1 MALMLRP
8 PDQAAVPPP
17 SDTRTRLLTGP
28 ILPTILRLSVPNIA
42 LVGAQAAVNVA
53 ETYFVGRL
61 GTDALAG
68 VALVFPIVMLMQ
80 MMSAGAMGGGISS
93 AIARALGGH
102 RQADA
107 DALAWHAVLIAII
120 LGAGFTIAALVFGPA
135 LYRVLGG
142 RDASLSIALD
152 YSNIVFGGAALLWLM
167 NSLANVLR
175 GSGDMHTPAV
185 VMVAG
190 ALIMIPVSPLLIF
203 GAGPVS
209 GLGVQGA
216 ALALVAY
223 YFGGSAILA
232 WRIVRGYTPVA
243 LRPCRPAWRNFAEI
257 LKVGVPAC
265 VHAALVNTAVAVTT
279 GFVGVYGTAA
289 LAGYGIAARLE
300 YLQIP
305 IVFGLGATLVAMV
318 GTNVGAGQLERARR
332 IAWTGGLFAAGIC
345 GTIGVVVALVPW
357 LWAGIFSSDPEV
369 LAIAT
374 QYFHVVGPSY
384 AFLGL
389 GMALYFS
396 FQGTGRMLWPLLCV
410 TARVLVIAAGCAL
423 ATRSFGLDIRSL
435 FAVTA
440 AALVLFG
447 MMYVVGV
454 WRYFSPPRE
463 LPIFAARR

>member
-1 MALMLRP
+1 MLRP
-8 PDQAAVPPP
+8 TIRVAVPAPAA
-17 SDTRTRLLTGP
+17 DARTRLLTGP
-28 ILPTILRLSVPNIA
+28 ILATITRLSVPNIA

-68 VALVFPIVMLMQ
+68 VTLVFPLVMLMQ

-107 DALAWHAVLIAII
+107 DAFAWHAVLIALL
-120 LGAGFTIAALVFGPA
+120 LGGGFTVAALVFGRE
-135 LYRVLGG
+135 LYQAMGG
-142 RDASLSIALD
+142 RDATIANALE
-152 YSNIVFGGAALLWLM
+152 YSNIVFGGAAFVWLM

-175 GSGDMHTPAV
+175 GTGDMRTPAV
-185 VMVAG
+185 VTVSG
-190 ALIMIPVSPLLIF
+190 ALVMIAVSPLLIF
-203 GAGPVS
+203 GLGPVS
-209 GLGVQGA
+209 GLGLRGA

-223 YFGGSAILA
+223 YLAGCAILG
-232 WRIVRGYTPVA
+232 WHIVRGPTLVA
-243 LRPCRPAWRNFAEI
+243 LRPRRPAWRHFAQI

-265 VHAALVNTAVAVTT
+265 VHAALINAAVAVTT
-279 GFVGVYGTAA
+279 GFVGVYGASA
-289 LAGYGIAARLE
+289 LAGYGIGTRLE

-332 IAWTGGLFAAGIC
+332 IAWTGGLFAAAIC
-345 GTIGVVVALVPW
+345 GSIGAIVTLVPR
-357 LWAGIFSSDPEV
+357 LWAGMFTDDAEV
-369 LAIAT
+369 LAIAS

-384 AFLGL
+384 GFLGL

-396 FQGTGRMLWPLLCV
+396 FQGAGRMLWPLLCV
-410 TARVLVIAAGCAL
+410 TLRILVIAAGCTL
-423 ATRSFGLDIRSL
+423 ATRAFGLELGSL

-440 AALVLFG
+440 AALVVFG
-447 MMYVVGV
+447 LMYVIGV
-454 WRYFSPPRE
+454 WHYFSNGTGTKP
-463 LPIFAARR
+463 

>member
-1 MALMLRP
+1 MLRTSSKT
-8 PDQAAVPPP
+8 AVPPP
-17 SDTRTRLLTGP
+17 ATDTRTRLLTGP

-42 LVGAQAAVNVA
+42 LVGSQAAVNVA
-53 ETYFVGRL
+53 ETYFVGLL

-93 AIARALGGH
+93 AIARALGAH

-107 DALAWHAVLIAII
+107 EALAWHAVLIALIF
-120 LGAGFTIAALVFGPA
+120 GAAFTVGAFVFGPG
-135 LYRVLGG
+135 LYEMLGG
-142 RDASLSIALD
+142 RGASLAIALD
-152 YSNIVFGGAALLWLM
+152 YSNLIFGGAALLWLM
-167 NSLANVLR
+167 NSLASVLR
-175 GSGDMHTPAV
+175 GTGDMRTPAV

-190 ALIMIPVSPLLIF
+190 AFVVIPLSPLLIF
-203 GAGPVS
+203 GAGSVA
-209 GLGVQGA
+209 GLGVRGA
-216 ALALVAY
+216 ALALIAY
-223 YFGGSAILA
+223 YFAGSSILA
-232 WRIVRGYTPVA
+232 WRILRGSTLVA
-243 LRPCRPAWRNFAEI
+243 LHSCPPAWRNFFEI

-289 LAGYGIAARLE
+289 LAGYGIGTRLE

-332 IAWTGGLFAAGIC
+332 IALTGGLFAAAIC
-345 GTIGVVVALVPW
+345 GAIGCVVAVVPT
-357 LWAGIFSSDPEV
+357 LWAGMFTADPEV
-369 LAIAT
+369 LAVAT

-410 TARVLVIAAGCAL
+410 TVRVAVIAAGCAL
-423 ATRSFGLDIRSL
+423 ATRVFDLGMAGLFG
-435 FAVTA
+435 VTA
-440 AALVLFG
+440 GALVLFG
-447 MMYVVGV
+447 MMYAIGV
-454 WRYFSPPRE
+454 WRYFSPPR
-463 LPIFAARR
+463 R

>member
-1 MALMLRP
+1 M
-8 PDQAAVPPP
+8 
-17 SDTRTRLLTGP
+17 
-28 ILPTILRLSVPNIA
+28 LRLSLPNVA
-42 LVGAQAAVNVA
+42 LVCAQAAVNVA

-68 VALVFPIVMLMQ
+68 VTLVFPIVMLMQ

-107 DALAWHAVLIAII
+107 DALAWHAVLIALV
-120 LGAGFTIAALVFGPA
+120 LGGSFTLAALVFGPA
-135 LYRVLGG
+135 LYRLLGG
-142 RDASLSIALD
+142 QGQSLASALE
-152 YSNIVFGGAALLWLM
+152 YSNLVFGGAACVWLM

-175 GSGDMHTPAV
+175 GSGDMRTPAV
-185 VMVAG
+185 VTVTG
-190 ALIMIPVSPLLIF
+190 AVIMIAASPLLIF
-203 GAGPVS
+203 GWGNFS
-209 GLGVQGA
+209 GLGLRGA
-216 ALALVAY
+216 ALALVIY
-223 YFGGSAILA
+223 YCAGCAILG
-232 WRIVRGYTPVA
+232 WRILRGATLVSI
-243 LRPCRPAWRNFAEI
+243 RPRRAAWHYFAEI

-265 VHAALVNTAVAVTT
+265 VHAALINAAVGVTT

-289 LAGYGIAARLE
+289 IAGYGIGARLE

-318 GTNVGAGQLERARR
+318 GTNVGAGQLQRARR
-332 IAWTGGLFAAGIC
+332 IAWIGGLFAASVC
-345 GTIGVVVALVPW
+345 GAIGAVVAVVPW
-357 LWAGIFSSDPEV
+357 LWAGMFTRDAEV

-374 QYFHVVGPSY
+374 QYFHIAGPSY

-410 TARVLVIAAGCAL
+410 SLRILTIAAGCTL
-423 ATRSFGLDIRSL
+423 ATHALGLGLASL

-440 AALVLFG
+440 AALLVFG
-447 MMYVVGV
+447 AMYALGV
-454 WRYFSPPRE
+454 WRYFS
-463 LPIFAARR
+463 AAGPAKK

>member
-1 MALMLRP
+1 MPGMFHAPERHARQAP
-8 PDQAAVPPP
+8 PTDA
-17 SDTRTRLLTGP
+17 RTRLLSGP
-28 ILPTILRLSVPNIA
+28 ILATMLRLSVPNLA
-42 LVGAQAAVNVA
+42 LVCAQAAVNVA

-107 DALAWHAVLIAII
+107 DALAWHAVLIALA
-120 LGAGFTIAALVFGPA
+120 LGAGFTVAALVFGPA
-135 LYRVLGG
+135 LYRLMGG
-142 RDASLSIALD
+142 RDASLANALA
-152 YSNIVFGGAALLWLM
+152 YSNIVFAGAVLLWLA

-175 GSGDMHTPAV
+175 GSGDMRTPAV
-185 VMVAG
+185 VMAAG
-190 ALIMIPVSPLLIF
+190 ALATIAISPLLIF
-203 GAGPVS
+203 GVGEMP
-209 GLGVQGA
+209 GLGLRGA

-223 YFGGSAILA
+223 YFAACAILG
-232 WRIVRGYTPVA
+232 WRMVRGATQVS
-243 LRPCRPAWRNFAEI
+243 LRPCRPAWRYFAEI

-265 VHAALVNTAVAVTT
+265 VHAALINAAVAVTT
-279 GFVGVYGTAA
+279 GFVGAYGTAA
-289 LAGYGIAARLE
+289 LAGYGIGARLE

-318 GTNVGAGQLERARR
+318 GTNVGAGQFERARR
-332 IAWTGGLFAAGIC
+332 IAWTGGLFAAAVC
-345 GTIGVVVALVPW
+345 GAIGAVVTVAPW
-357 LWAGIFSSDPEV
+357 LWAGIFTDDPDV

-374 QYFHVVGPSY
+374 RYFRIVGPSY

-410 TARVLVIAAGCAL
+410 GVRILIIAAGCAL
-423 ATRSFGLDIRSL
+423 ATRAFSLGIGSL

-440 AALVLFG
+440 AALVVFG
-447 MMYVVGV
+447 AMYALGV
-454 WRYFSPPRE
+454 WRYFS
-463 LPIFAARR
+463 RRS

>member
-1 MALMLRP
+1 M
-8 PDQAAVPPP
+8 
-17 SDTRTRLLTGP
+17 
-28 ILPTILRLSVPNIA
+28 LRLSVPNIA
-42 LVGAQAAVNVA
+42 LVGAQAAVSVA

-68 VALVFPIVMLMQ
+68 VSLVFPIAMLMQ

-102 RQADA
+102 RQSDA
-107 DALAWHAVLIAII
+107 DALAWHAVLIAIV
-120 LGAGFTIAALVFGPA
+120 LGAGFTLVALGFGPA
-135 LYRVLGG
+135 LYRALGG
-142 RDASLSIALD
+142 RDASLVNALD
-152 YSNIVFGGAALLWLM
+152 YSNIVFGGATLVWLM

-175 GSGDMHTPAV
+175 GSGDMRTPAV
-185 VMVAG
+185 VMVVG
-190 ALIMIPVSPLLIF
+190 ALVMISVSPMLIY
-203 GAGPVS
+203 GVGPVS

-223 YFGGSAILA
+223 YFAGSAILA
-232 WRIVRGYTPVA
+232 WRIVRGPTLVA
-243 LRPCRPAWRNFAEI
+243 LRPCRPAWRSFAEI

-265 VHAALVNTAVAVTT
+265 VHAALINTAVGVTT
-279 GFVGVYGTAA
+279 GFVGIYGAAA
-289 LAGYGIAARLE
+289 LAGYGIGTRLE

-332 IAWTGGLFAAGIC
+332 IAWSGGLFAAALC
-345 GTIGVVVALVPW
+345 GAIGALVAVVPQ
-357 LWAGIFSSDPEV
+357 LWAGMFTSDPEV
-369 LAIAT
+369 LAIAAH
-374 QYFHVVGPSY
+374 YFHVVGPSY

-396 FQGTGRMLWPLLCV
+396 FQGSGRMLWPLACV
-410 TARVLVIAAGCAL
+410 TVRVVVIAAGCAL
-423 ATRSFGLDIRSL
+423 TTRAFGLGIGAL

-447 MMYVVGV
+447 AMYVVGV
-454 WRYFSPPRE
+454 WRYFTPPGR
-463 LPIFAARR
+463 

>member
-1 MALMLRP
+1 MPRMPHP
-8 PDQAAVPPP
+8 PHQTAVPPP
-17 SDTRTRLLTGP
+17 VSDLCRRLLSGP

-42 LVGAQAAVNVA
+42 LVGSQAAVNVA
-53 ETYFVGRL
+53 ETYFVGLL

-107 DALAWHAVLIAII
+107 EALAWHAVLIALI
-120 LGAGFTIAALVFGPA
+120 LGAGFTLGALAFGPG
-135 LYRVLGG
+135 LYRLLGG
-142 RDASLSIALD
+142 RDASLSIALE
-152 YSNIVFGGAALLWLM
+152 YSNIIFGGAALLWLM
-167 NSLANVLR
+167 NSLASVLR
-175 GSGDMHTPAV
+175 GSGDMRTPAV

-190 ALIMIPVSPLLIF
+190 AFIVIPVSPVLIF
-203 GAGPVS
+203 GLGPVA
-209 GLGVQGA
+209 GMGVRGA
-216 ALALVAY
+216 ALALIAY
-223 YFGGSAILA
+223 YFAGSAILF
-232 WRIVRGYTPVA
+232 WHILRGSTLVA
-243 LRPCRPAWRNFAEI
+243 LHPCRPAWRSFAEI

-265 VHAALVNTAVAVTT
+265 VHAALVNTAVGVTT

-289 LAGYGIAARLE
+289 LAGYGIGARLE
-300 YLQIP
+300 YMQIP

-332 IAWTGGLFAAGIC
+332 IALTGGLFAAAIC
-345 GTIGVVVALVPW
+345 GVIGAVVAIAPS
-357 LWAGIFSSDPEV
+357 LWAGMFTSDPEV
-369 LAIAT
+369 LAVAT

-384 AFLGL
+384 GFLGL

-410 TARVLVIAAGCAL
+410 TVRVLVIAAGCTL
-423 ATRSFGLDIRSL
+423 AINAFGLGIGGL

-447 MMYVVGV
+447 AMYVVGV
-454 WRYFSPPRE
+454 WRYFSPPNRGNG
-463 LPIFAARR
+463 PG

>member
-1 MALMLRP
+1 MPHPQNRT
-8 PDQAAVPPP
+8 AAPAPT
-17 SDTRTRLLTGP
+17 DMRTRLLSGP
-28 ILPTILRLSVPNIA
+28 ILATMVRLSVPNIA

-68 VALVFPIVMLMQ
+68 VTLVFPMVMLMQ

-102 RQADA
+102 RRTDA
-107 DALAWHAVLIAII
+107 DALAWHAVLIAMV
-120 LGAGFTIAALVFGPA
+120 LGGGFTIAALVFGPV
-135 LYRVLGG
+135 LYQVLGG
-142 RDASLSIALD
+142 HDASLANALE
-152 YSNIVFGGAALLWLM
+152 YSNIVFGGAAFVWLT

-175 GSGDMHTPAV
+175 GSGDMRTPAV

-190 ALIMIPVSPLLIF
+190 ALIMIAVSPLLIF
-203 GAGPVS
+203 GAGQVP
-209 GLGVQGA
+209 GLGLRGA
-216 ALALVAY
+216 ALALVVY
-223 YFGGSAILA
+223 YFAGCAILG
-232 WRIVRGYTPVA
+232 WRILRGATLVS
-243 LRPCRPAWRNFAEI
+243 LQPCRSSWRYFAEI

-265 VHAALVNTAVAVTT
+265 VHAALINAAVAVTT
-279 GFVGVYGTAA
+279 GFVGVHGAAA
-289 LAGYGIAARLE
+289 LAGYGIGARLE

-332 IAWTGGLFAAGIC
+332 IAWTGGLFAAAIC
-345 GTIGVVVALVPW
+345 GTIGAVVTVAPW
-357 LWAGIFSSDPEV
+357 LWAGMFTHDPEV

-374 QYFHVVGPSY
+374 QYFRVAGPSY
-384 AFLGL
+384 GFLGL

-410 TARVLVIAAGCAL
+410 SVRILIIAAGCTL
-423 ATRSFGLDIRSL
+423 ATQVFAFGLGGL

-440 AALVLFG
+440 VALVAFG
-447 MMYVVGV
+447 AMYAVGV
-454 WRYFSPPRE
+454 WRYFSGLTPD
-463 LPIFAARR
+463 